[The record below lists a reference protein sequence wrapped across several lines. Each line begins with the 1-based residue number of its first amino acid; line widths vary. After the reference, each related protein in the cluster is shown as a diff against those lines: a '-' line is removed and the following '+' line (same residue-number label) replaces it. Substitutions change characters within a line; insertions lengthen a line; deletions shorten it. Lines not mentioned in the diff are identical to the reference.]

1 MGLKKSDAAALLGR
15 SRAAITQ
22 ACKRGALPVLPDGTI
37 DDTHPAWIA
46 YAANASPDGFA
57 SKTRQRR
64 VLSLPP
70 VVVQDDMS
78 PDPDPQPPA
87 DPQPD
92 VQPAPPKRPARQRK
106 TSDYLPDLSTMSS
119 EELARKKQEA
129 DVIASL
135 AKSKKAE
142 LDLSERR
149 GELVDRATLA
159 AAVFGYLGKLNR
171 ILLESVE
178 SEIELYFDRS
188 ESMTKQDLVKI
199 RKELLTKHLTESA
212 TAIKSELRRGII
224 QAHKMAAEDDD

>member
-37 DDTHPAWIA
+37 DDNHPAWIA

-70 VVVQDDMS
+70 VVVQDD
-78 PDPDPQPPA
+78 PPADPDPQPA
-87 DPQPD
+87 T
-92 VQPAPPKRPARQRK
+92 QPAPPKRPAKNRK
-106 TSDYLPDLSTMSS
+106 TSDYLTDLSTMSS

-171 ILLESVE
+171 ILLESVD

-224 QAHKMAAEDDD
+224 RAHKMAADDDD

>member
-1 MGLKKSDAAALLGR
+1 MGLHPKPASAAYSI
-15 SRAAITQ
+15 SR
-22 ACKRGALPVLPDGTI
+22 
-37 DDTHPAWIA
+37 
-46 YAANASPDGFA
+46 
-57 SKTRQRR
+57 
-64 VLSLPP
+64 LSLSRTINLTGIRNL
-70 VVVQDDMS
+70 QKLDT
-78 PDPDPQPPA
+78 
-87 DPQPD
+87 
-92 VQPAPPKRPARQRK
+92 PAPPKRPARNRK

-171 ILLESVE
+171 ILLESVD

-224 QAHKMAAEDDD
+224 RAHKMAADDDD

>member
-1 MGLKKSDAAALLGR
+1 LRQYAVSLGPSATLALETASEDEL
-15 SRAAITQ
+15 S
-22 ACKRGALPVLPDGTI
+22 ACPAWALGALVASAGTVESVLACVSTEYESPAASWRDWPPRTLPWPPTLRGSGGRKDEAQNTSAPISTATI
-37 DDTHPAWIA
+37 
-46 YAANASPDGFA
+46 
-57 SKTRQRR
+57 
-64 VLSLPP
+64 
-70 VVVQDDMS
+70 
-78 PDPDPQPPA
+78 
-87 DPQPD
+87 
-92 VQPAPPKRPARQRK
+92 
-106 TSDYLPDLSTMSS
+106 
-119 EELARKKQEA
+119 
-129 DVIASL
+129 IASL

-188 ESMTKQDLVKI
+188 GSMTKQDLVKI

-224 QAHKMAAEDDD
+224 RAHKMAADDDD

>member
-22 ACKRGALPVLPDGTI
+22 ACNRGALFVLPDGTI
-37 DDTHPAWIA
+37 DDTHPSWIA
-46 YAANASPDGFA
+46 YASNASPVGHA

-64 VLSLPP
+64 VLNLPP
-70 VVVQDDMS
+70 VVVQED
-78 PDPDPQPPA
+78 PPAPDPQPA
-87 DPQPD
+87 DPPDQPS
-92 VQPAPPKRPARQRK
+92 PTKRPSRQRK

-159 AAVFGYLGKLNR
+159 SAVFGYLGKLNR

>member
-1 MGLKKSDAAALLGR
+1 
-15 SRAAITQ
+15 
-22 ACKRGALPVLPDGTI
+22 
-37 DDTHPAWIA
+37 
-46 YAANASPDGFA
+46 
-57 SKTRQRR
+57 
-64 VLSLPP
+64 
-70 VVVQDDMS
+70 
-78 PDPDPQPPA
+78 
-87 DPQPD
+87 
-92 VQPAPPKRPARQRK
+92 
-106 TSDYLPDLSTMSS
+106 MSS

-171 ILLESVE
+171 ILLESVD

-224 QAHKMAAEDDD
+224 QAHKMAADDDD

>member
-64 VLSLPP
+64 VLNLPP
-70 VVVQDDMS
+70 VVVQED
-78 PDPDPQPPA
+78 PPAPDPQPA
-87 DPQPD
+87 DPPDQPS
-92 VQPAPPKRPARQRK
+92 PTKRPARQRK

-135 AKSKKAE
+135 ARSKKAE

-224 QAHKMAAEDDD
+224 QAHKMAADDDD